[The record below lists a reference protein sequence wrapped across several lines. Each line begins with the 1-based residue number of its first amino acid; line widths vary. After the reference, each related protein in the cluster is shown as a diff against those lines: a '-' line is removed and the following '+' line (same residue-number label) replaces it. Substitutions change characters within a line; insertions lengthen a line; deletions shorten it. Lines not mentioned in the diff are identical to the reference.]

1 MRISSHWFIRGL
13 LSLFLAGL
21 FLVWRGAHAKSGSI
35 SDRGL
40 NSPDQ
45 PIPLAEKQSG
55 YRPAQSNSTLSQNTY
70 IFLPLINRNKIQ
82 AQKGVWTSKAELAKL
97 PTSGSAW
104 KQLKAAADETSLYPD
119 LSDRGGETN
128 IVILAKALVYAR
140 TGEDK
145 YRSQVRAALKI
156 IASQNTEDGGNILPV
171 GRNLVAYVVAA
182 DLIELPNYDAALDLQ
197 FRNKLR
203 ELLDKNVDGDSLQ
216 STHETRANNF
226 GTHAGA
232 SRAAV
237 AVYLGDDSEL
247 ERTAKVFRGWLGD
260 RSAYSGFN
268 YSDDLSWQCDP
279 TKPVGVNPSGCVK
292 GGRDIDGAIPE
303 EMRRGGSFQ
312 WPPLETG
319 YPWGGLQGAVV
330 QAAILHRAGYPA
342 WEWEDQALLRA
353 VQFLYEI
360 GWQAEGDD
368 EWQIWLINRAYGTSF
383 PAAFPAQPGKNMGFT
398 DWTHAP

>member
-1 MRISSHWFIRGL
+1 MRISFHWFVRGL
-13 LSLFLAGL
+13 LFLFLAGL
-21 FLVWRGAHAKSGSI
+21 FLVRY
-35 SDRGL
+35 
-40 NSPDQ
+40 
-45 PIPLAEKQSG
+45 QS
-55 YRPAQSNSTLSQNTY
+55 AQSNSAPSQSTN
-70 IFLPLINRNKIQ
+70 IFLPLINRNRIQ
-82 AQKGVWTSKAELAKL
+82 PQKGIWTSKTELAKL

-128 IVILAKALVYAR
+128 IAILAKALVYAR
-140 TGEDK
+140 TGEEK
-145 YRSQVRAALKI
+145 YRGEVRAALDI

-182 DLIELPNYDAALDLQ
+182 DLIELPNYDAALDLR

-203 ELLDKNVDGDSLQ
+203 ELLDKNVDGDSLR

-232 SRAAV
+232 SRVAV

-292 GGRDIDGAIPE
+292 DGHDIDGAIPE

-312 WPPLETG
+312 WPPIETG

-330 QAAILHRAGYPA
+330 QAAILQRAGYPA
-342 WEWEDQALLRA
+342 WEWENRALLRA

-383 PAAFPAQPGKNMGFT
+383 PTAYPAQPGKNMGFT

>member
-1 MRISSHWFIRGL
+1 VRKPKETESKVRQESRMRISSHWFVRGL
-13 LSLFLAGL
+13 LFLFFAGL
-21 FLVWRGAHAKSGSI
+21 FLVSYHS
-35 SDRGL
+35 
-40 NSPDQ
+40 
-45 PIPLAEKQSG
+45 
-55 YRPAQSNSTLSQNTY
+55 AQSNSALSQNTN
-70 IFLPLINRNKIQ
+70 IFLPLINRNRIQ
-82 AQKGVWTSKAELAKL
+82 PQKGIWTSKTELAKL